1 MSVSLDLINGYR
13 CHRIDRGQS
22 NRRRD
27 ACSHIRRRP
36 YVDVFSRGF
45 NGSLTAG
52 LLQSYEAA

>member
-1 MSVSLDLINGYR
+1 MSLDLINGYS

-27 ACSHIRRRP
+27 ARSHIRRRT

-45 NGSLTAG
+45 DGSLTAG
-52 LLQSYEAA
+52 LLQSCEAA